1 MLLVLLTLSFV
12 SQYFSQ
18 LFQSSFLRLNA
29 AAISKGCIAGIW
41 ILIPYLKSFCSKFC
55 FILFSKSWNNFLT
68 QKQYQVLPQLV
79 C

>member
-41 ILIPYLKSFCSKFC
+41 ILIPYLKNFVPSFASFCFQNPGII
-55 FILFSKSWNNFLT
+55 F
-68 QKQYQVLPQLV
+68 
-79 C
+79 